1 MCPLALFMINRKFCL
16 FIAVCLCL
24 VVSACSSFVHHSAR
38 SGSAFMINDIPFFPQ
53 EKYQCGP
60 SALATVLNYHEIS
73 VTPEEIAADI
83 FSRSARGTLDFDMVV
98 YAEKKGMRVS
108 QYSGG
113 MSDLKRAVAENLPV
127 IVLVDN
133 GFSLYRNYHF
143 MVVTGFDDY
152 GIIVNSGRERMKY
165 INEKEFLSAWKKADF
180 WILVL
185 RKPS

>member
-24 VVSACSSFVHHSAR
+24 VVSACSSAVHHSAR
-38 SGSAFMINDIPFFPQ
+38 SSSVFVINDIPFFPQ

-60 SALATVLNYHEIS
+60 SALAAVLNYYGIS

-98 YAEKKGMRVS
+98 YAERKGMNVS
-108 QYSGG
+108 QYSGDI
-113 MSDLKRAVAENLPV
+113 SDLKGAVAENLPV

-133 GFSLYRNYHF
+133 GFSVYRNYHY

-152 GIIVNSGRERMKY
+152 GIMVNSGRERGKY
-165 INEKEFLSAWKKADF
+165 IREKEFLSTWKKTDF
-180 WILVL
+180 WTLVL
-185 RKPS
+185 RKAD